1 MKDIATALL
10 ASLFILVTLVSLI
23 FADPVPEGISGAFF
37 NSPVTAS
44 ELHLRYA
51 LRR

>member
-1 MKDIATALL
+1 V
-10 ASLFILVTLVSLI
+10 LVTLVSLI
-23 FADPVPEGISGAFF
+23 FADPLPGGINGTFF

-44 ELHLRYA
+44 ELQLRYA